1 MFVSDA
7 KIDELIASDGAYL
20 DLTTELL
27 RGCADLDA
35 PARLTIKTREN
46 LVFSG
51 GQIVA
56 KIAAKFGCAAQNLP
70 PEGTKF
76 NAGEEIFSARGSFE
90 NLHKIW
96 KICQISLEYS
106 CKISTYAHEMLAL
119 MRAQNP
125 RCALGA
131 TRKSFP
137 FAKEL
142 CANALIAGGGTMHRL
157 GLHDSVL
164 FFDNHV
170 RAFANF
176 REFCENIALFKAR
189 APERKIMIEV
199 ASEREFSELL
209 PYAPD
214 ALMCDKMSSDE
225 VARCV
230 KIRDNVAPGVT
241 LCAAGGINKSNCAD
255 YAAAGADCLVTSAVW
270 TQGTCDLSGK
280 IEFI

>member
-1 MFVSDA
+1 MFISDA

-35 PARLTIKTREN
+35 PARLAIKTREN

-90 NLHKIW
+90 NLHKI
-96 KICQISLEYS
+96 
-106 CKISTYAHEMLAL
+106 STYAHEMLTL

-142 CANALIAGGGTMHRL
+142 CVNALIAGGGTMHRL
-157 GLHDSVL
+157 GLHDS
-164 FFDNHV
+164 
-170 RAFANF
+170 
-176 REFCENIALFKAR
+176 
-189 APERKIMIEV
+189 
-199 ASEREFSELL
+199 
-209 PYAPD
+209 
-214 ALMCDKMSSDE
+214 
-225 VARCV
+225 
-230 KIRDNVAPGVT
+230 
-241 LCAAGGINKSNCAD
+241 
-255 YAAAGADCLVTSAVW
+255 
-270 TQGTCDLSGK
+270 
-280 IEFI
+280 